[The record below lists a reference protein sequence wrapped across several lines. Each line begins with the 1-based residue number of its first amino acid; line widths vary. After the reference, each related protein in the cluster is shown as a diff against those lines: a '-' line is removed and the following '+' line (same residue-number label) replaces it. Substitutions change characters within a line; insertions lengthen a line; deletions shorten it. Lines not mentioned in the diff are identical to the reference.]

1 MWKVIDW
8 VMRGTSCGAWC
19 LVPGAWCLVPGAW
32 CLIPGDYWP
41 ELRIDQSSLGLF
53 SRHCIV
59 FLGKEACSHSV
70 FPPRS
75 RNRHQKLSE
84 NSTNCWGRKGRGLQ
98 RISMGG
104 GGEKMCQWGQR
115 RSSQNFLTCNRA
127 STWSMWFASNKATLA
142 SRADAADC

>member
-1 MWKVIDW
+1 MKGHRLSHAWDI
-8 VMRGTSCGAWC
+8 MWC

-32 CLIPGDYWP
+32 CLVPGDYCP
-41 ELRIDQSSLGLF
+41 ELHIDQSSLGLF

-59 FLGKEACSHSV
+59 FLGKEACSHSI

-84 NSTNCWGRKGRGLQ
+84 NSTNCRGRKGRGLQ

-104 GGEKMCQWGQR
+104 GGGASEVKEDHVKIFSPVIVHQR
-115 RSSQNFLTCNRA
+115 DQCDLHPT
-127 STWSMWFASNKATLA
+127 KQL
-142 SRADAADC
+142 

>member
-1 MWKVIDW
+1 MKGHRLSHAWDI
-8 VMRGTSCGAWC
+8 MWC

-32 CLIPGDYWP
+32 CLVPGAYCP
-41 ELRIDQSSLGLF
+41 KLRIDQSGLGLF

-84 NSTNCWGRKGRGLQ
+84 NSTNCRGRKGRGLQ

-104 GGEKMCQWGQR
+104 GGGASEVKEDHVKIFSPVIVHQR
-115 RSSQNFLTCNRA
+115 DQCDLHPT
-127 STWSMWFASNKATLA
+127 KQL
-142 SRADAADC
+142 